1 MRRWMREGGRERGR
15 EAGRRQV
22 AWTRQVD
29 SSERWKR
36 ANDRFGE
43 DVLLVNSQREEE
55 MRGRRWSTSWLRN
68 DSKSRYQCEK
78 RADGLLFG

>member
-1 MRRWMREGGRERGR
+1 M
-15 EAGRRQV
+15 
-22 AWTRQVD
+22 
-29 SSERWKR
+29 
-36 ANDRFGE
+36 
-43 DVLLVNSQREEE
+43 VNSQREEE